1 MNEIKFIASAL
12 WALMMGLVAI
22 AVGVVT
28 APILALIG
36 FLGGAGKGY
45 GVVGSV
51 VCAVAAPW
59 IFTAYLAGWLTG
71 RR

>member
-1 MNEIKFIASAL
+1 MNEIKTIISAL
-12 WALMMGLVAI
+12 WVLMAGLMAV
-22 AVGVVT
+22 AVGVAT
-28 APILALIG
+28 SPILALIG

-45 GVVGSV
+45 GAVGSV
-51 VCAVAAPW
+51 VCAAIAPW

>member
-12 WALMMGLVAI
+12 WALMMLLVAV

-28 APILALIG
+28 SPILALIG
-36 FLGGAGKGY
+36 ALGGAGKGY
-45 GVVGSV
+45 GAVGSV

-59 IFTAYLAGWLTG
+59 IFTAYLATWLTG